1 MEFYLDLEYFS
12 FYFNN
17 LYPNGI
23 GIDIPTW
30 VIVSVIGLWYSI
42 RLIRRDK

>member
-1 MEFYLDLEYFS
+1 MEFYIDLDYVSLYVD
-12 FYFNN
+12 N

-30 VIVSVIGLWYSI
+30 LLFGTIALVYSI
-42 RLIRRDK
+42 KLIRRDK

>member
-1 MEFYLDLEYFS
+1 MEFYIDLEYVS
-12 FYFNN
+12 LYVDN

-30 VIVSVIGLWYSI
+30 LLVGSIAFIYSI
-42 RLIRRDK
+42 VLLRRDK